1 MQNVVAVCTK
11 PLVGQRQLIRS
22 TWPRIVT
29 CDADFEQIGVEVF
42 VRIFSRHPE
51 LIALFPFGDELDL
64 HNGKAT
70 EMTTDWASCDVT

>member
-1 MQNVVAVCTK
+1 
-11 PLVGQRQLIRS
+11 
-22 TWPRIVT
+22 VT

>member
-1 MQNVVAVCTK
+1 VR
-11 PLVGQRQLIRS
+11 QRQLIRS

-51 LIALFPFGDELDL
+51 LIALFPFGDDVQLD
-64 HNGKAT
+64 KDTAADVV
-70 EMTTDWASCDVT
+70 TDCIRCDVT